1 MALSRPKERI
11 HPKALKVWRINGVI
25 KSVIEWLLV
34 IGFFLMRYFLFE
46 NIPFFI
52 GIILI
57 VLAAVMTL
65 MQIIV
70 IPQIRMFYWGYQIN
84 EHDID
89 IQHGIIVIKRTLVP
103 MTRIQ
108 HVDTEHGP
116 ILRLFSLATLSIS
129 TAGTK
134 HKIPALLQD
143 KAEELRQQISLL
155 AKVSEDDV

>member
-1 MALSRPKERI
+1 MALSRPKEKI
-11 HPKALKVWRINGVI
+11 HPKALKAWRINGVI
-25 KSVIEWLLV
+25 KSFIEWLIV
-34 IGFFLMRYFLFE
+34 IGYFVARHFIEQL
-46 NIPFFI
+46 PFFVGVI
-52 GIILI
+52 LIILVLLMTILHIFI
-57 VLAAVMTL
+57 V
-65 MQIIV
+65 
-70 IPQIRMFYWGYQIN
+70 PKIRMYYWGYQIN

-116 ILRLFSLATLSIS
+116 ILRLFKLVTLSIS

-143 KAEELRQQISLL
+143 TAEDLRQQISLL

>member
-11 HPKALKVWRINGVI
+11 HPKALKAWRINGVI
-25 KSVIEWLLV
+25 KSFFEWLV
-34 IGFFLMRYFLFE
+34 VAAYFIVRYFVEQL
-46 NIPFFI
+46 PFFI

-57 VLAAVMTL
+57 ILVALLTL
-65 MQIIV
+65 LHIVV
-70 IPQIRMFYWGYQIN
+70 IPKIRMYYWGYQIN

-116 ILRLFSLATLSIS
+116 ILRLFKLATLSIS

-143 KAEELRQQISLL
+143 TAEDLRQQISLL